1 MKNLSKCVVWALFTA
16 MVFSVCD
23 EASAQ
28 YRAGRQLRRP
38 RRSSFS
44 DEPVVSPY
52 INMFNPNADPAL
64 NYLMFT
70 QPMLRQQDINQ
81 QQRAGMAQL
90 RSQLAADEAAVSPF
104 GFRGIG
110 PTGHKATYMDFSHY
124 YGERTSGAAGGGG
137 YQRRRPTTGFGF
149 SAGGGGMMGGMGM
162 MGGGMGMGMF

>member
-1 MKNLSKCVVWALFTA
+1 MRIVLRCLVLPAIAAIVVS
-16 MVFSVCD
+16 MCD

-28 YRAGRQLRRP
+28 YRAGRQLRRQ

-44 DEPVVSPY
+44 DEPLVSPY

-81 QQRAGMAQL
+81 QQRTGLARLQ
-90 RSQLAADEAAVSPF
+90 SQVAANEAASPY

-110 PTGHKATYMDFSHY
+110 PTGHRATYMDFSHY
-124 YGERTSGAAGGGG
+124 YGGGGEGAGGGG
-137 YQRRRPTTGFGF
+137 GGGFQRRKGGKFGY
-149 SAGGGGMMGGMGM
+149 SAMGAAAWA
-162 MGGGMGMGMF
+162 